1 MMTTERFKQLASA
14 YGADLKRWPEAERE
28 AAIQFTQQQEI
39 TSLIRD
45 ELALDDLLAG
55 HSIAIDSRAL
65 ANTIFT
71 DALTIHNKQFNI
83 WQKLSILW
91 SELGI
96 NGFGLV
102 GAGLASAMAG
112 VFCVSLLT
120 SNILSK
126 DTANGIT
133 NGVNST
139 AEYVDYDQDWR

>member
-14 YGADLKRWPEAERE
+14 YGADLKRWPAAERE
-28 AAIQFTQQQEI
+28 AALQFTQQQEI
-39 TSLIRD
+39 NNLIDD
-45 ELALDDLLAG
+45 ELALDDLLAD
-55 HSIAIDSRAL
+55 HSVAIDSSAL

-96 NGFGLV
+96 NGFGLL

-120 SNILSK
+120 STMLPNDS
-126 DTANGIT
+126 ANGI
-133 NGVNST
+133 NS
-139 AEYVDYDQDWR
+139 ASEYVDYGQDWR